1 MTTNKHLLFTL
12 KDAKPSVRK
21 ALLEKAN
28 PEIIKTICEISKN
41 TLNGNSCLSAGGK
54 KKIEKYK
61 KQLRMLSSPKASF
74 KSKKKLIIQNGG
86 FLPALLG
93 AVLSGVIGHFL
104 NQS

>member
-1 MTTNKHLLFTL
+1 MLYIL

-41 TLNGNSCLSAGGK
+41 TLNGNSRLSTVAK
-54 KKIEKYK
+54 NKIEKYK
-61 KQLRMLSSPKASF
+61 KQIRMLSSPKASF

-104 NQS
+104 NQ